1 MCRLL
6 PCRSGWRKATFVYP
20 GNMLWEIYRKS
31 NTLIWFLCFLL
42 SCEKPGKESLKINN
56 NKRKIC
62 TVGYIIFSVKSFL
75 YSLCTSLLRSRL
87 FKTKLSDFFRLVNQ
101 FINFTILCKFRFIY
115 LFIIHFHIFHF
126 IFSPYSFAALVIFF
140 LNNMFCHCKA
150 GSVSICIFYFFKCA
164 YSLLTTS

>member
-42 SCEKPGKESLKINN
+42 SCEKPAKESLKI

-62 TVGYIIFSVKSFL
+62 TVGYIIFSAKSFL
-75 YSLCTSLLRSRL
+75 YSLRTFLLRSRL
-87 FKTKLSDFFRLVNQ
+87 FKTRLSDFFRLVTQ
-101 FINFTILCKFRFIY
+101 FINFTILCKFTFFYLLRTFIY
-115 LFIIHFHIFHF
+115 FFC
-126 IFSPYSFAALVIFF
+126 PYSFAALVIFF
-140 LNNMFCHCKA
+140 SWITCFVIVRLAICQYVFFSLNSPTLCWQQAN
-150 GSVSICIFYFFKCA
+150 
-164 YSLLTTS
+164 